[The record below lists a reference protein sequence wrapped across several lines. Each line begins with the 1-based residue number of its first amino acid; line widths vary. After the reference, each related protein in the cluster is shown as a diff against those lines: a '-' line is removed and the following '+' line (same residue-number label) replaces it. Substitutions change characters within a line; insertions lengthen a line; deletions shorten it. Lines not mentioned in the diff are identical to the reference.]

1 MKEKS
6 PNDRLSK
13 RVVRGGAWVFA
24 LRIVNQGLSII
35 KLIILARILSPE
47 DFGLMGIA
55 LLTMSSLEMFSQ
67 TGFQAA
73 LIQKKE
79 NVDAYLNSAWT
90 IMIIRGLVLFGILYI
105 IAPYVAVFFN
115 SPQAQPIIR
124 VIGFSILFLAFSNIG
139 IIYFQKDLEFNKQ
152 FMYQLSGTVVD
163 FVVAISVVVIFKN
176 VWALVFGLL
185 AGNFA
190 RFIASFII
198 HPYKPRL
205 SFDFNKTKE
214 LFSFGKWIFSSNILV
229 FLILQGSSIFVGR
242 MLGTTMLG
250 YYQMADKVAKITSTE
265 FTKMLSLVT
274 FPAYSILQNN
284 LSKLREA
291 FFKVYKFI
299 AFISIPLSVLICVLA
314 SEFTAVFFGLEWM
327 PMVPVLQILLLVG
340 ILRCLLG
347 ALSPVFLSL
356 GKPDVITK
364 LQAVQTIFLFMILF
378 IFTKYW
384 GIVGAALASLL
395 TTLVMFFI
403 RNHIFIQMIKCK
415 ARDFYKVML
424 YPLVSVMI
432 CMFLIIYLKS
442 AFINMVALNSLV
454 QLSIVF
460 TFVFISLI
468 CLADRYLNY
477 GIRALLRESLKLF

>member
-190 RFIASFII
+190 RFIADR
-198 HPYKPRL
+198 K
-205 SFDFNKTKE
+205 
-214 LFSFGKWIFSSNILV
+214 
-229 FLILQGSSIFVGR
+229 
-242 MLGTTMLG
+242 
-250 YYQMADKVAKITSTE
+250 
-265 FTKMLSLVT
+265 
-274 FPAYSILQNN
+274 
-284 LSKLREA
+284 
-291 FFKVYKFI
+291 
-299 AFISIPLSVLICVLA
+299 SVV
-314 SEFTAVFFGLEWM
+314 
-327 PMVPVLQILLLVG
+327 
-340 ILRCLLG
+340 
-347 ALSPVFLSL
+347 
-356 GKPDVITK
+356 
-364 LQAVQTIFLFMILF
+364 
-378 IFTKYW
+378 
-384 GIVGAALASLL
+384 
-395 TTLVMFFI
+395 
-403 RNHIFIQMIKCK
+403 
-415 ARDFYKVML
+415 
-424 YPLVSVMI
+424 
-432 CMFLIIYLKS
+432 
-442 AFINMVALNSLV
+442 
-454 QLSIVF
+454 
-460 TFVFISLI
+460 
-468 CLADRYLNY
+468 
-477 GIRALLRESLKLF
+477 